1 MSNATLLIIK
11 HSAKVWEHVASDLP
25 KAFFLSKFYISADG
39 DEVRIVEQGE
49 AKRNA
54 YAFDR
59 VTIQVIGGGTFTN
72 FATMDALF
80 EKLEELGYPAFYKDG
95 EVTGASIISALGFT
109 PENVSN
115 KVNNLDTPSSSTY
128 PSTEAVGN
136 ALAGDTNRIPR
147 FTGARQLGNSQLFDN
162 GTNVGVGA
170 LSNGARLEIRGQG
183 ALETDIIFAVR
194 NSANNQYFLRVS
206 GRGDVWSSGFN
217 NVNFNTVF
225 GLGAGR
231 NATGGTNSFYGFS
244 SGGII
249 NTGTG
254 NAMFGSQ
261 SGLFQTTGNNCSFFG
276 SESGRNNVSGS
287 GIVALGQGSGRNLTS
302 GDNSIFLGSASG
314 QVLIDNLTTLTS
326 STDSIFIG
334 RNTRA
339 NGQGESNQIV
349 IGFNAN
355 GLGNNTVVLGNTSIL
370 TTQLRGNVISGNQAA
385 LATNA
390 TNGFLYLPTCAGVPT
405 GTPTAITGK
414 VPIVVDSTNNR
425 AYIYSGGAWVALN

>member
-1 MSNATLLIIK
+1 
-11 HSAKVWEHVASDLP
+11 
-25 KAFFLSKFYISADG
+25 
-39 DEVRIVEQGE
+39 
-49 AKRNA
+49 
-54 YAFDR
+54 
-59 VTIQVIGGGTFTN
+59 
-72 FATMDALF
+72 
-80 EKLEELGYPAFYKDG
+80 
-95 EVTGASIISALGFT
+95 
-109 PENVSN
+109 
-115 KVNNLDTPSSSTY
+115 
-128 PSTEAVGN
+128 
-136 ALAGDTNRIPR
+136 
-147 FTGARQLGNSQLFDN
+147 
-162 GTNVGVGA
+162 
-170 LSNGARLEIRGQG
+170 
-183 ALETDIIFAVR
+183 
-194 NSANNQYFLRVS
+194 
-206 GRGDVWSSGFN
+206 
-217 NVNFNTVF
+217 VNFNTVF